1 MKPVSSSI
9 LKAANTEIE
18 NDLRLKAAIDN
29 KASFVDITKIVYIQ
43 LNPTFITAYNLRLKS
58 FR

>member
-9 LKAANTEIE
+9 LKLANTEIE

-43 LNPTFITAYNLRLKS
+43 LNPTLITAYNLQLKS
-58 FR
+58 FQ